1 MFSLIHN
8 QTITEQDICKLH
20 KLFYERI
27 NKDAAGIYRKHECI
41 ITGSNYPVTHP
52 KNINKEMKK
61 LEQWIKTDREQ
72 MHPVNFAAQL
82 HKRFVF
88 IHPFEDGNGRVA
100 RLIMNLAL
108 LQDGYM
114 LAVVPPVVRHEYIE
128 LLEKAH
134 KDDKPFVDFIAE
146 RVIETQKDIM
156 RLMHLKIPQT
166 ER

>member
-1 MFSLIHN
+1 MEAVGHAEAYDYMFTLIHN

-20 KLFYERI
+20 RLFYERI

-41 ITGSNYPVTHP
+41 ITGSNYPVTNP
-52 KNINKEMKK
+52 KDIKKEMKE
-61 LEQWIKTDREQ
+61 LEQWIITDRKQ
-72 MHPVNFAAQL
+72 KHPVEFAAQL

-128 LLEKAH
+128 LLERAH
-134 KDDKPFVDFIAE
+134 KDGQAVCGLYCRACE
-146 RVIETQKDIM
+146 
-156 RLMHLKIPQT
+156 
-166 ER
+166 